1 MGKHNGK
8 SRKLGLRV
16 GSALANRHKVGAG
29 FTPPH
34 KCRNDRLQ
42 VTDAFKSNLEA
53 CPDEY
58 DSAPSLQCPKPL
70 MAIPSVL
77 ISSTRPE
84 SSV

>member
-29 FTPPH
+29 FTPSH

-42 VTDAFKSNLEA
+42 VTDALKSDLEA
-53 CPDEY
+53 CLDEY

-70 MAIPSVL
+70 MAILSVL